1 MELFSIR
8 RNSESHES
16 AFAFTADGARS
27 LAGYTPARED
37 KTSVGL
43 GVLLSHNEVCRRSM
57 SPTENK
63 QWRALVLDAQSSAG
77 LEAVQS
83 LGRRGVTVDAA
94 SDQDDCLAFH
104 SRYAH
109 RKIRHSGY
117 YGSNTEFSSWIH
129 GLHRSSPYDLIIPA
143 TEASLLLM
151 KTLDAGDDVRLKAAM
166 PCNSALNVA
175 LDKER
180 TWELAT
186 KLGIPVP
193 QSVVYG
199 SLNDL
204 GEEPKYPVVLKP
216 VNSKVEI
223 AGNLRHFAPTIVSN
237 YQERAAV
244 LESWLPHFRVQQQSY
259 IPGCGIGVE
268 LLFNKGQRVW
278 HFAHQRLHEFPLSGG
293 RSTYRK
299 SIWPDPAM
307 LAAAEALLR
316 ALEWHGVAMVEFK
329 LGQNGEFHLLE
340 INPRLWGSL
349 ALAIDAGVD
358 FPWGL
363 LLLASQQA
371 LPPQPRYRV
380 PYYTRDFVL
389 DVAWQKR
396 NLSADRRDP
405 LLLTRSRTR
414 ALLEYLRVLVGR
426 ESWDHLDF
434 RDLKITFLMVRSVW
448 LEFAGMAWQIA
459 QKQLLEARLRYF
471 HRRLLRSNI
480 RPKNL
485 LFICYGNICRSPMAE
500 YLARTKL
507 CGVQVSSAGI
517 YDMEGRRCPQ
527 KIVRI
532 GARIGFDLSDFRS
545 RRVSQ
550 SQIDQADLILTM
562 DLENYAEITKRHPNA
577 RLRTTA
583 LGLFA
588 NDPSP
593 SIPDPYDSSEEEAE
607 EVSKKIQSG
616 IAGLGKWLDP
626 EC

>member
-1 MELFSIR
+1 
-8 RNSESHES
+8 
-16 AFAFTADGARS
+16 
-27 LAGYTPARED
+27 
-37 KTSVGL
+37 
-43 GVLLSHNEVCRRSM
+43 M
-57 SPTENK
+57 SPTENT

-94 SDQDDCLAFH
+94 SDQDDCLAFY

-109 RKIRHSGY
+109 RKIRQSGY
-117 YGSNTEFSSWIH
+117 SGSNTEFSNWIH
-129 GLHRSSPYDLIIPA
+129 GLHHSSPYDLIIPA

-151 KTLDAGDDVRLKAAM
+151 KTLDAGDDVRLKAAL

-180 TWELAT
+180 TWELAAQ
-186 KLGIPVP
+186 LGIPVP

-204 GEEPKYPVVLKP
+204 GEEPAYPVVLKP
-216 VNSKVEI
+216 VSSKVEI
-223 AGNLRHFAPTIVSN
+223 AGQLRHLAPTIVSN
-237 YQERAAV
+237 HQERAAV
-244 LESWLPHFRVQQQSY
+244 LEGLLPYLRVQQQSY
-259 IPGCGIGVE
+259 ITGRGIGVE
-268 LLFNKGQRVW
+268 LLFNKGQKVW
-278 HFAHQRLHEFPLSGG
+278 HFAHERLHEFPLSGG

-299 SIWPDPAM
+299 SILPDTRM
-307 LAAAEALLR
+307 LAAAETLLR

-389 DVAWQKR
+389 DAAWQTR
-396 NLSADRRDP
+396 NLRADRRSP
-405 LLLTRSRTR
+405 LLLTRSRPH

-426 ESWDHLDF
+426 ESWDHFDF
-434 RDLKITFLMVRSVW
+434 RDLKITYLIVRRVW
-448 LEFAGMAWQIA
+448 REFFRIAWQIA
-459 QKQLLEARLRYF
+459 QKHILEARLRYF
-471 HRRLLRSNI
+471 HRRLLRRNT

-485 LFICYGNICRSPMAE
+485 LFICYGNICRSPIAE

-532 GARIGFDLSDFRS
+532 GARIGLDLSNFRS

-577 RLRTTA
+577 CLRTTA

-616 IAGLGKWLDP
+616 IAGLGKWLDAG
-626 EC
+626 C